1 MKKIVVC
8 VLLALM
14 LCFFA
19 EPLAQV
25 CESLMTTVSAG
36 LNRALREETA
46 APEATQGPDFSH
58 LLGTEPS
65 NDTMDVTLYYRYRQ
79 TELLGAQSAVL
90 DITRDQTVARS
101 IVDQL
106 VAGPDALHGQLTA
119 LFPQGTQV
127 LSVTGEG
134 ATAFVTLSRAF
145 LGAPDGAPQD
155 WEDQE
160 SWQEEATLRRNLA
173 VQSLVLSLTEGG
185 RYQRVQLM
193 VAQTDDDAPERIPL
207 YCFDRTQTN
216 LSVVLGACSRDE
228 AVLLTPYRAMTMIL
242 EGWQA
247 RNWAQVYQLL
257 TPEKGGQLP
266 TLSDFEAQMRRADVS
281 LLDYTVSQGTIS
293 LDGRT
298 ATVVLDASLR
308 STAGGDAEIVR
319 ESVALVRAADN
330 WAMTPSTLESL
341 MIRD

>member
-8 VLLALM
+8 LMLTLALCV
-14 LCFFA
+14 LTQPQIRRSLWQA
-19 EPLAQV
+19 VRTGLEEAAQGS
-25 CESLMTTVSAG
+25 E
-36 LNRALREETA
+36 A
-46 APEATQGPDFSH
+46 APTATQEPDFSH
-58 LLGTEPS
+58 LLGTRPA
-65 NDTMDVTLYYRYRQ
+65 NDTMNVTLYYRYRQ
-79 TELLGAQSAVL
+79 TELLGAQSMAL

-101 IVDQL
+101 IVEEL
-106 VAGPDALHGQLTA
+106 VAGPDTLHGQLTA
-119 LFPQGTQV
+119 LFPKGTQV

-134 ATAFVTLSRAF
+134 TTAFVTLSRAF

-155 WEDQE
+155 WEDLE
-160 SWQEEATLRRNLA
+160 SWQEEAALRRRLA

-193 VAQTDDDAPERIPL
+193 IAQTDDDAPERVPL
-207 YCFDRTQTN
+207 YCFDREQTN
-216 LSVVLGACSRDE
+216 PSVVLGACSRDE
-228 AVLLTPYRAMTMIL
+228 AVLLTPQRAMALIL

-247 RNWAQVYQLL
+247 RDWAQVYQLL
-257 TPEKGGQLP
+257 TPESGGQLP

-281 LLDYTVSQGTIS
+281 LLDYTISQGTVS

-308 STAGGDAEIVR
+308 STTGGDAQIVR
-319 ESVALVRAADN
+319 ESVALVRSADN

-341 MIRD
+341 VIRD

>member
-8 VLLALM
+8 LVLTLALCV
-14 LCFFA
+14 LTQPQIRQSLWQA
-19 EPLAQV
+19 VRTGLEEAAQ
-25 CESLMTTVSAG
+25 ES
-36 LNRALREETA
+36 ETA
-46 APEATQGPDFSH
+46 PAATQEPDFAH
-58 LLGTEPS
+58 LLGTQPS
-65 NDTMDVTLYYRYRQ
+65 SDTMDVTLYYRYRQ
-79 TELLGAQSAVL
+79 TELLGAQSMVL

-106 VAGPDALHGQLTA
+106 VAGPDTLHGQLTA

-155 WEDQE
+155 WEDLE
-160 SWQEEATLRRNLA
+160 SWQEEAALRRNLA

-207 YCFDRTQTN
+207 YYFDRTQTN
-216 LSVVLGACSRDE
+216 PSVVLGACSRDE
-228 AVLLTPYRAMTMIL
+228 AVLLTPQRAMEMIL

-247 RNWAQVYQLL
+247 RDWAQVYQLL
-257 TPEKGGQLP
+257 TPENGGQLP
-266 TLSDFEAQMRRADVS
+266 TLSDFETQMRRADVS
-281 LLDYTVSQGTIS
+281 LLDYTVSQGTVS

-298 ATVVLDASLR
+298 ATLVLDASLR

-341 MIRD
+341 VIRD

>member
-8 VLLALM
+8 LMLTLALCV
-14 LCFFA
+14 LTQPQIRRSLWQA
-19 EPLAQV
+19 VRTGVEEAAQGS
-25 CESLMTTVSAG
+25 E
-36 LNRALREETA
+36 A
-46 APEATQGPDFSH
+46 APTATQEPDFSH
-58 LLGTEPS
+58 LLGTRPA
-65 NDTMDVTLYYRYRQ
+65 NDTMNVTLYYRYRQ
-79 TELLGAQSAVL
+79 TELLGAQSMAL

-101 IVDQL
+101 IVEEL
-106 VAGPDALHGQLTA
+106 VAGPDTLHGQLTA
-119 LFPQGTQV
+119 LFPKGTQV

-134 ATAFVTLSRAF
+134 TTAFVTLSRAF

-155 WEDQE
+155 WEDLE
-160 SWQEEATLRRNLA
+160 SWQEEAALRRRLA

-193 VAQTDDDAPERIPL
+193 IAQTDDDAPERVPL
-207 YCFDRTQTN
+207 YCFDREQTN
-216 LSVVLGACSRDE
+216 PSVVLGACSRDE
-228 AVLLTPYRAMTMIL
+228 AVLLTPQRAMALIL

-247 RNWAQVYQLL
+247 RDWAQVYQLL
-257 TPEKGGQLP
+257 TPESGGQLP

-281 LLDYTVSQGTIS
+281 LLDYTISQGTVS

-308 STAGGDAEIVR
+308 STTGGDAQIVR
-319 ESVALVRAADN
+319 ESVALVRSADN

-341 MIRD
+341 VIRD

>member
-8 VLLALM
+8 LMLTLALCV
-14 LCFFA
+14 LTQPQIRRSLWQA
-19 EPLAQV
+19 VRTGLEEAAQGS
-25 CESLMTTVSAG
+25 E
-36 LNRALREETA
+36 A
-46 APEATQGPDFSH
+46 APTATQEPDFSH
-58 LLGTEPS
+58 LLGTRPAS
-65 NDTMDVTLYYRYRQ
+65 DTMNVTLYFRYRQ
-79 TELLGAQSAVL
+79 TELLGAQSMAL

-101 IVDQL
+101 IVEEL
-106 VAGPDALHGQLTA
+106 VAGPDTLHGQLTA
-119 LFPQGTQV
+119 LFPKGTQV

-134 ATAFVTLSRAF
+134 TTAFVTLSRAF

-155 WEDQE
+155 WEDLE
-160 SWQEEATLRRNLA
+160 SWQEEAALRRRLA

-193 VAQTDDDAPERIPL
+193 IAQTDDDAPERVPL
-207 YCFDRTQTN
+207 YCFDREQTN
-216 LSVVLGACSRDE
+216 PSVVLGACSRDE
-228 AVLLTPYRAMTMIL
+228 AVLLTPQRAMALIL

-247 RNWAQVYQLL
+247 RDWAQVYQLL
-257 TPEKGGQLP
+257 TPESGGQLP

-281 LLDYTVSQGTIS
+281 LLDYTISQGTVS

-308 STAGGDAEIVR
+308 STTGGDAQIVR
-319 ESVALVRAADN
+319 ESVALVRSADN

-341 MIRD
+341 VIRD

>member
-8 VLLALM
+8 LMLTLAL
-14 LCFFA
+14 CV
-19 EPLAQV
+19 LAQPQIRR
-25 CESLMTTVSAG
+25 SLWQAVRTG
-36 LNRALREETA
+36 LEEAAQGSEA
-46 APEATQGPDFSH
+46 APTATQEPDFSH
-58 LLGTEPS
+58 LLGTRPA
-65 NDTMDVTLYYRYRQ
+65 NDTMNVTLYFRYRQ
-79 TELLGAQSAVL
+79 TELLGAQSMAL

-101 IVDQL
+101 IVEEL
-106 VAGPDALHGQLTA
+106 VAGPDTLHGQLTA
-119 LFPQGTQV
+119 LFPKGTQV

-134 ATAFVTLSRAF
+134 TTAFVTLSRAF

-155 WEDQE
+155 WEDLE
-160 SWQEEATLRRNLA
+160 SWQEEAALRRRLA

-193 VAQTDDDAPERIPL
+193 IAQTDDDAPERVPL
-207 YCFDRTQTN
+207 YCFDREQTN
-216 LSVVLGACSRDE
+216 PSVVLGACSRDE
-228 AVLLTPYRAMTMIL
+228 AVLLTPQRAMALIL

-247 RNWAQVYQLL
+247 RDWAQVYQLL
-257 TPEKGGQLP
+257 TPESGGQLP

-281 LLDYTVSQGTIS
+281 LLDYTISQGTVS

-308 STAGGDAEIVR
+308 STTGGDAQIVR
-319 ESVALVRAADN
+319 ESVALVRSADN

-341 MIRD
+341 VIRD

>member
-8 VLLALM
+8 LMLTLALCV
-14 LCFFA
+14 LTQPQIRRSLWQA
-19 EPLAQV
+19 VRTGLEEAAQGS
-25 CESLMTTVSAG
+25 E
-36 LNRALREETA
+36 A
-46 APEATQGPDFSH
+46 APTATQEPDFSH
-58 LLGTEPS
+58 LLGTRPA
-65 NDTMDVTLYYRYRQ
+65 NDTMNVTLYFRYRQ
-79 TELLGAQSAVL
+79 TELLGAQSMAL

-101 IVDQL
+101 IVEEL
-106 VAGPDALHGQLTA
+106 VAGPDTLHGQLTA
-119 LFPQGTQV
+119 LFPKGTQV

-134 ATAFVTLSRAF
+134 TTAFVTLSRAF

-155 WEDQE
+155 WEDLE
-160 SWQEEATLRRNLA
+160 SWQEEAALRRRLA

-193 VAQTDDDAPERIPL
+193 IAQTDDDAPERVPL
-207 YCFDRTQTN
+207 YCFDREQTN
-216 LSVVLGACSRDE
+216 PSVVLGACSRDE
-228 AVLLTPYRAMTMIL
+228 AVLLTPQRAMALIL

-247 RNWAQVYQLL
+247 RDWAQVYQLL
-257 TPEKGGQLP
+257 TPESGGQLL

-281 LLDYTVSQGTIS
+281 LLDYTISQGTVS

-308 STAGGDAEIVR
+308 STTGGDAQIVR
-319 ESVALVRAADN
+319 ESVALVRSADN

-341 MIRD
+341 VIRD

>member
-8 VLLALM
+8 LMLTLALCV
-14 LCFFA
+14 LTQPQIRRSLWQA
-19 EPLAQV
+19 VRTGLEEAAQGS
-25 CESLMTTVSAG
+25 E
-36 LNRALREETA
+36 A
-46 APEATQGPDFSH
+46 APTATQEPDFSH
-58 LLGTEPS
+58 LLGTRPA
-65 NDTMDVTLYYRYRQ
+65 NDTMNVTLYYRYRQ
-79 TELLGAQSAVL
+79 TELLGAQSMAL

-101 IVDQL
+101 IVEEL
-106 VAGPDALHGQLTA
+106 VAGPDTLHGQLTA
-119 LFPQGTQV
+119 LFPKGTQV

-134 ATAFVTLSRAF
+134 TTAFVTLSRAF

-155 WEDQE
+155 WEDLE
-160 SWQEEATLRRNLA
+160 SWQEEAALRRRLA

-193 VAQTDDDAPERIPL
+193 IAQTDDDAPERVPL
-207 YCFDRTQTN
+207 YCFDREQTN
-216 LSVVLGACSRDE
+216 PSVVLGACSRDE
-228 AVLLTPYRAMTMIL
+228 AVLLTPQRAMALIL

-247 RNWAQVYQLL
+247 RDWTQVYQLL
-257 TPEKGGQLP
+257 TPESGGQLP

-281 LLDYTVSQGTIS
+281 LLDYTISQGTVS

-308 STAGGDAEIVR
+308 STTGGDAQIVR
-319 ESVALVRAADN
+319 ESVALVRSADN

-341 MIRD
+341 VIRD

>member
-8 VLLALM
+8 LMLTLALCV
-14 LCFFA
+14 LTQPQIRRSLWQA
-19 EPLAQV
+19 VRTGLEEAAQGS
-25 CESLMTTVSAG
+25 E
-36 LNRALREETA
+36 A
-46 APEATQGPDFSH
+46 APTATQEPDFSH
-58 LLGTEPS
+58 LLGTRPA
-65 NDTMDVTLYYRYRQ
+65 NDTMNVTLYFRYRQ
-79 TELLGAQSAVL
+79 TELLGAQSMAL

-101 IVDQL
+101 IVEEL
-106 VAGPDALHGQLTA
+106 VAGPDTLHGQLTA
-119 LFPQGTQV
+119 LFPKGTQV

-134 ATAFVTLSRAF
+134 TTAFVTLSRAF

-155 WEDQE
+155 WEDLE
-160 SWQEEATLRRNLA
+160 SWQEEAALRRRLA

-193 VAQTDDDAPERIPL
+193 IAQTDDDAPERVPL
-207 YCFDRTQTN
+207 YCFDREQTN
-216 LSVVLGACSRDE
+216 PSVVLGACSRDE
-228 AVLLTPYRAMTMIL
+228 AVLLTPQRAMALIL

-247 RNWAQVYQLL
+247 RDWTQVYQLL
-257 TPEKGGQLP
+257 TPESGGQLP

-281 LLDYTVSQGTIS
+281 LLDYTISQGTVS

-308 STAGGDAEIVR
+308 STTGGDAQIVR
-319 ESVALVRAADN
+319 ESVALVRSADN

-341 MIRD
+341 VIRD

>member
-8 VLLALM
+8 LMLTLALCV
-14 LCFFA
+14 LTQPQIRRSLWQA
-19 EPLAQV
+19 VRTGLEEAAQGS
-25 CESLMTTVSAG
+25 E
-36 LNRALREETA
+36 A
-46 APEATQGPDFSH
+46 APTATQEPDFSH
-58 LLGTEPS
+58 LLGTRPAS
-65 NDTMDVTLYYRYRQ
+65 DTMNVTLYYRYRQ
-79 TELLGAQSAVL
+79 TELLGAQSMAL

-101 IVDQL
+101 IVEEL
-106 VAGPDALHGQLTA
+106 VAGPDTLHGQLTA
-119 LFPQGTQV
+119 LFPKGTQV

-134 ATAFVTLSRAF
+134 TTAFVTLSRAF

-155 WEDQE
+155 WENLE
-160 SWQEEATLRRNLA
+160 SWQEEAALRRRLA

-193 VAQTDDDAPERIPL
+193 IAQTDDDAPERVPL
-207 YCFDRTQTN
+207 YCFDREQTN
-216 LSVVLGACSRDE
+216 PSVVLGACSRDE
-228 AVLLTPYRAMTMIL
+228 AVLLTPQRAMALIL

-247 RNWAQVYQLL
+247 RDWAQVYQLL
-257 TPEKGGQLP
+257 TPESGGQLP

-281 LLDYTVSQGTIS
+281 LLDYTISQGTVS

-308 STAGGDAEIVR
+308 STTGGDAQIVR
-319 ESVALVRAADN
+319 ESVALVRSADN

-341 MIRD
+341 VIRD

>member
-8 VLLALM
+8 LMLTLALCV
-14 LCFFA
+14 LTQPQIRRSLWQA
-19 EPLAQV
+19 VRTGLEEAAQGS
-25 CESLMTTVSAG
+25 E
-36 LNRALREETA
+36 A
-46 APEATQGPDFSH
+46 APTATQEPDFSH
-58 LLGTEPS
+58 LLGTRPA
-65 NDTMDVTLYYRYRQ
+65 NDTMNVTLYFRYRQ
-79 TELLGAQSAVL
+79 TELLGAQSMAL

-101 IVDQL
+101 IVEEL
-106 VAGPDALHGQLTA
+106 VAGPDTLHGQLTA
-119 LFPQGTQV
+119 LFPKGTQV

-134 ATAFVTLSRAF
+134 TTAFVTLSRAF

-155 WEDQE
+155 WEDLE
-160 SWQEEATLRRNLA
+160 SWQEEAALRRRLA

-193 VAQTDDDAPERIPL
+193 IAQTDDDAPERVPL
-207 YCFDRTQTN
+207 YCFDREQTN
-216 LSVVLGACSRDE
+216 PSVVLGACSRDE
-228 AVLLTPYRAMTMIL
+228 AVLLTPQRAMALIL

-247 RNWAQVYQLL
+247 RDWAQVYQLL
-257 TPEKGGQLP
+257 TPESGGQLP

-281 LLDYTVSQGTIS
+281 LLDYTISQGTVS

-308 STAGGDAEIVR
+308 STTGGDAQIVR
-319 ESVALVRAADN
+319 ESVALVRSADN

-341 MIRD
+341 VIRD

>member
-8 VLLALM
+8 VLLTLM
-14 LCFFA
+14 LCF
-19 EPLAQV
+19 LAQPLGQV
-25 CESLMTTVSAG
+25 SESLMITVSSA
-36 LNRALREETA
+36 LDRALGGGT
-46 APEATQGPDFSH
+46 APEATQKPDFSQ
-58 LLGTEPS
+58 LLGTQS
-65 NDTMDVTLYYRYRQ
+65 ASDTMDVTLYYRYRQ
-79 TELLGAQSAVL
+79 TELLGAQRMVL

-101 IVDQL
+101 IVEEL
-106 VAGPDALHGQLTA
+106 VAGPDTLHGQLTA

-155 WEDQE
+155 WEDLE
-160 SWQEEATLRRNLA
+160 SWQEEAALRRSLA
-173 VQSLVLSLTEGG
+173 VQSIVLSLTEGG
-185 RYQRVQLM
+185 RYQRVQVM

-216 LSVVLGACSRDE
+216 PSVVLGACSRDE
-228 AVLLTPYRAMTMIL
+228 AVLLTPQRAMTMIL

-247 RNWAQVYQLL
+247 RDWAQVYQLL
-257 TPEKGGQLP
+257 TPETGSQLP

-281 LLDYTVSQGTIS
+281 LLAYSVSQGTVS
-293 LDGRT
+293 LDGGT
-298 ATVVLDASLR
+298 ATLVLDASLR
-308 STAGGDAEIVR
+308 STAGGDAQIVR
-319 ESVALVRAADN
+319 ESVPLVRAADN
-330 WAMTPSTLESL
+330 WAMTPATLESL